1 MPVRITAKHTTVSDS
16 TKQHI
21 EKVCAKLDRY
31 FDRIVDCEVVLE
43 KHAKHGTAVEII
55 VKVPQQTLVGRAESD
70 DDNLFKSIAAAS
82 DHVSSQLKKYH
93 DKLGE
98 HRSSLPPEPAE

>member
-21 EKVCAKLDRY
+21 EKVCAKLDQY

-43 KHAKHGTAVEII
+43 RRARHGTAVEII
-55 VKVPQQTLVGRAESD
+55 VKVPQQKLVGRGESD
-70 DDNLFKSIAAAS
+70 DDNLFKSISDAS
-82 DHVSSQLKKYH
+82 NHVSSQLKKYR
-93 DKLGE
+93 DKLVA
-98 HRSSLPPEPAE
+98 HR